1 MAEQPVQPVPS
12 LDFLDDVPP
21 SIDDMYS
28 EELRQTLTEV
38 EETEEEERNATI
50 PPFGEEVMDQ
60 KYVDDVTRGYSETE
74 FSEPQKQFI
83 KPYEGEYTPHTP
95 LFGAMGERKDQ
106 RQIH

>member
-1 MAEQPVQPVPS
+1 MADRQVQPVPS

-28 EELRQTLTEV
+28 KELRQTVMDV
-38 EETEEEERNATI
+38 EETEEEERNAPI

-74 FSEPQKQFI
+74 LLKYVESLCGVFSK
-83 KPYEGEYTPHTP
+83 YE
-95 LFGAMGERKDQ
+95 K
-106 RQIH
+106 